1 MAREKLEAVSIVY
14 APRSR
19 RLFLKGSAGLLGMAS
34 LGGILQAC
42 GAAAS
47 PSPPPAGTP
56 TVAPTAGDPTAAAS
70 PTAIPISTVDF
81 QIRWLKEVSFGGW
94 FAGIENG
101 YFRDEGID
109 LNVIAGGPN
118 LDVQQIIAGGNIPI
132 GEGITDRILLGRVE
146 QNVPFKI
153 IGALYQRSP
162 ASFMSFAEKNIAT
175 PADMVGKRIA
185 TTAEG
190 RPLVE
195 ALFQNAGLP
204 PTDWTFVPSGF
215 DPSPIVND
223 EADLF
228 HGFRTGQGNLLELQ
242 GESMNYVTYDQF
254 DFPVYDAPIF
264 VLEDTLAEQEDLLV
278 RWMRASIK
286 GWEYAVANP
295 EEVSELTVSKYGHE
309 GIDPAVSENEAK
321 LQIDDIVSP
330 DTDQRGL
337 FTMTEER
344 WQTVLDFF
352 VAAGTLTN
360 EVPASDIMTTAI
372 QEQAMGGMSSLLE
385 G

>member
-1 MAREKLEAVSIVY
+1 MVRDRRDELSIVY
-14 APRSR
+14 QPRSR
-19 RLFLKGSAGLLGMAS
+19 RVFLKGSAGLIGMAS
-34 LGGILQAC
+34 LGGFLQAC
-42 GAAAS
+42 AAAAS
-47 PSPPPAGTP
+47 PSPSTAP
-56 TVAPTAGDPTAAAS
+56 APTGSAS
-70 PTAIPISTVDF
+70 SAPSAEASATPRPIETVDF

-101 YFRDEGID
+101 YFADEDID

-118 LDVQQIIAGGNIPI
+118 LDVQQIIAGGSIPI
-132 GEGITDRILLGRVE
+132 GEGVTDRILLGRVE
-146 QNVPFKI
+146 QGVPFKI
-153 IGALYQRSP
+153 IGSLYQRSP
-162 ASFMSFAEKNIAT
+162 AAFMSFAEKGIAT

-195 ALFQNAGLP
+195 ALFTNVGLP
-204 PTDWTFVPSGF
+204 ATDWTFVPSGF

-242 GESMNYVTYDQF
+242 GEEMNYVTYDQF

-278 RWMRASIK
+278 RWMRATIK

-309 GIDPAVSENEAK
+309 GIDPAISENEAR
-321 LQIDDIVSP
+321 LQVADIVSD
-330 DTDQRGL
+330 DTDASGL
-337 FTMTEER
+337 FTMTEDR
-344 WQTVLDFF
+344 WQTILDFF
-352 VAAGTLTN
+352 VAAGTLTQA
-360 EVPASDIMTTAI
+360 VPVSDVMTTAI
-372 QEQAMGGMSSLLE
+372 HEKAMGGASSLL